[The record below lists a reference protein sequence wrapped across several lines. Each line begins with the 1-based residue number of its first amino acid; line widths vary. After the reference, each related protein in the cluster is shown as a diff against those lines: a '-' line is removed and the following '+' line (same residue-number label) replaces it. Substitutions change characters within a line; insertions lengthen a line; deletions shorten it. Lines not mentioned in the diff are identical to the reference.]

1 MASSYMDYQTEFF
14 NGGSYYGYNQYNT
27 VDTFSPSDSSLD
39 QLSDGLKSPKSE
51 SSTYSYSPKSSN
63 YYSDCYKVA
72 ETIPSPPSDINFSP
86 VPDFYT
92 TFEAP
97 QQIPLPTK
105 PSGRSSVKSSS
116 SSTSSNSSAS
126 KKSKIGGG
134 TLPKV
139 TPDVMKKRRLAAN
152 ARERRRMN
160 NLNDAY
166 EKLRDVLPN
175 FGPDKKLSKFET
187 LQMAQTYM
195 NELKEILKMWPRTA
209 DTSQSI
215 WLCVN
220 VWKSQMKRNKWRKL
234 IPPARIWIIARRKSH
249 IFRTIYHSE
258 CLEKSPSNMRCGM
271 LIETTFI

>member
-14 NGGSYYGYNQYNT
+14 NGASYYNGYNQYNT
-27 VDTFSPSDSSLD
+27 VETFSPSDSSLD
-39 QLSDGLKSPKSE
+39 QLSDGLRSPKSE

-63 YYSDCYKVA
+63 YYSECYKIA

-92 TFEAP
+92 TFEVP
-97 QQIPLPTK
+97 QQIPIASKT
-105 PSGRSSVKSSS
+105 SGRCSVKSASSS
-116 SSTSSNSSAS
+116 SSGSSGAS
-126 KKSKIGGG
+126 KKLKIGG
-134 TLPKV
+134 TSPKV

-160 NLNDAY
+160 SLNDAY

-195 NELKEILKMWPRTA
+195 NELKEILRM
-209 DTSQSI
+209 
-215 WLCVN
+215 
-220 VWKSQMKRNKWRKL
+220 
-234 IPPARIWIIARRKSH
+234 
-249 IFRTIYHSE
+249 
-258 CLEKSPSNMRCGM
+258 
-271 LIETTFI
+271 